1 MCSSVLNNARK
12 RQGRNAISAKGG
24 RGGGE
29 EEEGGC
35 GIANEAGSSDGRMV
49 VVVTSTAEV
58 SGSNPLFLGLAMRF
72 GVAWK
77 ESSEQ

>member
-1 MCSSVLNNARK
+1 MLVCLEQRTLQARPQRDIGKERK
-12 RQGRNAISAKGG
+12 RR
-24 RGGGE
+24 RRR

-35 GIANEAGSSDGRMV
+35 EIANEAGSSDGRTV
-49 VVVTSTAEV
+49 VAVTSTAEV
-58 SGSNPLFLGLAMRF
+58 SGSNPLFLDLAMRF